1 MPFAE
6 KVISHV
12 ETTTEAPNKNYL
24 NSEGILIHYRKF
36 VHNFLDKIE
45 HEVNIK
51 ALVFFKKY

>member
-1 MPFAE
+1 MPTVE
-6 KVISHV
+6 NVIGRV

-45 HEVNIK
+45 HEVSIQ
-51 ALVFFKKY
+51 APLLFYQY